1 MSSPE
6 GEVMPLDVAT
16 VEIRRIEPLFVL
28 AIRHLPDAAD
38 EVEAALRSTG
48 LPGLPWP
55 GQVLGRDPWILW
67 RSPSELML
75 LSTTRTGPNALT
87 DAIGNGLL
95 ACAVEQSD
103 GLIGF
108 ELRGAQVD
116 EMLRRLVDHRSVPG
130 SVGSAARV
138 RLADIA
144 VVLLRVGTDKVWLL
158 ADRGYEHYLRAWFNY
173 LATISCDR

>member
-75 LSTTRTGPNALT
+75 LATTRTGPNALT

-108 ELRGAQVD
+108 ELRG
-116 EMLRRLVDHRSVPG
+116 
-130 SVGSAARV
+130 
-138 RLADIA
+138 
-144 VVLLRVGTDKVWLL
+144 
-158 ADRGYEHYLRAWFNY
+158 
-173 LATISCDR
+173 